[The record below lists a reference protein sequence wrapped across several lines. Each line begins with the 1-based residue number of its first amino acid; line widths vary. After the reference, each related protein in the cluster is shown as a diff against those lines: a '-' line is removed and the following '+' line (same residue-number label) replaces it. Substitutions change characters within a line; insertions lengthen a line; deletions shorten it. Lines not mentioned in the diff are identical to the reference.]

1 MDAFF
6 FQFCII
12 IHVDISDI
20 VSPFRMVKSYG
31 VECHFQLYFKY
42 IVELIFIGGEITPSV
57 DHWQTLTLNVVSGT
71 HHSQAGFE
79 FTTWVVSDMH
89 WLHR

>member
-1 MDAFF
+1 MHF

-42 IVELIFIGGEITPSV
+42 IVELTFIGGEIGVPGKNHPLRRS
-57 DHWQTLTLNVVSGT
+57 LTNIDT
-71 HHSQAGFE
+71 
-79 FTTWVVSDMH
+79 
-89 WLHR
+89 